1 LHSRSHSVYHHPVY
15 DRDPLFTG
23 DSRVGNIRTPSSSE
37 IGEAVRPELQVVN
50 QLSQAEWAIAR
61 EVCVRLG
68 LHRDRD
74 ERLIVLAVQ
83 DGHAAGV
90 ALGEIEDK
98 MVAAWR
104 NMVDTRPAGMAPFNL
119 KKFFSGD
126 RWRQPAGSFWFNAR
140 DNRPQLVL
148 RMPSTEKFP
157 GVCPGCG
164 AHLDFAAVE
173 FQQHTA
179 WCLDCQVSCNPDPDA

>member
-1 LHSRSHSVYHHPVY
+1 V
-15 DRDPLFTG
+15 
-23 DSRVGNIRTPSSSE
+23 
-37 IGEAVRPELQVVN
+37 IGETVRPELQVVN

-83 DGHAAGV
+83 DAHAAGV

-126 RWRQPAGSFWFNAR
+126 RWNAPAGSFWFNPRGAG
-140 DNRPQLVL
+140 PQLVL
-148 RMPSTEKFP
+148 QMPSTEKFP